1 MGLGDS
7 IRMGF
12 SDAVKWASDTAE
24 AGAKM
29 VGEAIS
35 SATDTVVKTAESVI
49 APAKAASTEAPK
61 PASLATTVQ
70 GVNSSLADKV
80 AYGWKKT
87 TELTSTLGSYA
98 AMLTPGGAALT
109 AASKL
114 VNLGN
119 NTYQNKENGDQ
130 IKILANNT
138 SITSVL
144 KDSAWQS
151 AINKSGDGKE
161 TAEANPSID
170 TAKLIDTLPAAQQ
183 DNGSFRAC
191 RRSESTQHVDR
202 DQWKRILSDSNCASV
217 VPDATV
223 SKDSITFG
231 ASEAATETSEAEV
244 KVGQDKLVRATKDGK
259 VEFNAKAQHL
269 VSRSEAGVTVDVN
282 RATREVQ
289 ALDNGKGY
297 RVEGDKKIWDVN
309 DGKTVE
315 LGPDG
320 VYRIYDR
327 SHNLVQELT
336 KEKIV
341 DIRGRDRIYRY
352 ATGKI
357 REELNQL
364 NEQRTAP
371 PSGREIGAAS
381 DGIFLR
387 DTDGTTV
394 VLQTDGNAFFELN
407 GGVKIWKNVN
417 DKYFIIEDGK
427 EPQAIL
433 DGSSGKAVED
443 QAREYL
449 GHLKNWANQNT
460 FTRDGVKFTNVGG
473 RIDVEMDDG
482 KTSLQAGT
490 TALVLNTPDS
500 PTSTFNTLT
509 KKFTLGQGADQT
521 TIDLACDTVET
532 PWVKTD
538 KFGTTIK
545 SSGDWIGHD
554 LEVKLAD
561 GTHWTKEGDVK
572 FADGTIFHSTG
583 EVTLASNVRLAADI
597 QEQQIKQAATVLRN
611 AEAVAETAKAKAASG
626 LIDYSMIAQ
635 LDGSISQV
643 AALMQMFAGNDA
655 IRARLG
661 MVMAS
666 LQAAR
671 NDAVDSFQSN
681 TALRAT
687 RDAALASNKV
697 KPESIALASGYN
709 PELKMQYRF
718 KIDRSAA

>member
-29 VGEAIS
+29 VSEAIT
-35 SATDTVVKTAESVI
+35 SAKDTVVKTAESIVN
-49 APAKAASTEAPK
+49 PVESTVTEAPK

-70 GVNSSLADKV
+70 GVNSSFVDKV

-87 TELTSTLGSYA
+87 TELTSALGSYA
-98 AMLTPGGAALT
+98 AMLTPGASALA

-119 NTYQNKENGDQ
+119 NTYQNRENGDQ
-130 IKILANNT
+130 IKILDNNT

-144 KDSAWQS
+144 KDSAWQ
-151 AINKSGDGKE
+151 AALGKSGEQKGAGE
-161 TAEANPSID
+161 GNPSID
-170 TAKLIDTLPAAQQ
+170 TAKLIDNLPPEQQ
-183 DNGSFRAC
+183 DNGSRGDS
-191 RRSESTQHVDR
+191 RMSRSTQHVDR
-202 DQWKRILSDSNCASV
+202 DQWKRILNDSNSASV
-217 VPDATV
+217 VPEATV
-223 SKDSITFG
+223 NTDSITFN
-231 ASEAATETSEAEV
+231 ATDAAKETPEAEV
-244 KVGQDKLVRATKDGK
+244 KVGTDKLVRQTRDGK
-259 VEFNAKAQHL
+259 VEFNARTQHL

-282 RATREVQ
+282 RSTGEVQ
-289 ALDNGKGY
+289 ALDNGKGF

-309 DGKTVE
+309 DGQTVE
-315 LGPDG
+315 LAADG
-320 VYRIYDR
+320 VYRVYDR

-336 KEKIV
+336 KDKIV

-352 ATGKI
+352 STGRI

-364 NEQRTAP
+364 NCNRTAP
-371 PSGREIGAAS
+371 SSGREIGAAS

-387 DTDGTTV
+387 DADGTTV
-394 VLQTDGNAFFELN
+394 VLQTDGNAYFELN

-427 EPQAIL
+427 EPQVIL

-449 GHLKNWANQNT
+449 GHLKNWANQNS

-490 TALVLNTPDS
+490 TALVLNTPDQ

-509 KKFTLGQGADQT
+509 KKFTLGQGADQS
-521 TIDLACDTVET
+521 TIDLATDTVET

-545 SSGDWIGHD
+545 SSGDWIGHN

-561 GTHWTKEGDVK
+561 GTHWTPEGDVR
-572 FADGTIFHSTG
+572 FADGTVFHSNG
-583 EVTLASNVRLAADI
+583 EVTLGSNVRLAADI

-611 AEAVAETAKAKAASG
+611 AEAVAEAAKAKAASG
-626 LIDYSMIAQ
+626 LIDYSLIAQ

-643 AALMQMFAGNDA
+643 ATLMQMFAGNDA

-671 NDAVDSFQSN
+671 NDAVESFHSN

-687 RDAALASNKV
+687 RDAALANNKV
-697 KPESIALASGYN
+697 KPESVALSSGYN
-709 PELKMQYRF
+709 PELKMQFRF
-718 KIDRSAA
+718 KIDRPAA